1 MMEVMEDHEVSRLN
15 LELLPRQTL
24 TEKRVM
30 KKEEETR
37 ENSRHN
43 VKIRHCQLKQ
53 LMR

>member
-15 LELLPRQTL
+15 LELLPTQTL
-24 TEKRVM
+24 TEKRAM
-30 KKEEETR
+30 KKEETR

-43 VKIRHCQLKQ
+43 VKIRPCQLKQ